1 MAPRIKTH
9 DNRNVMNYLKGK
21 SYNGRTQKKIKE
33 IIESVTD
40 KEQFHNAKGG
50 IHYIYLKH

>member
-33 IIESVTD
+33 IIAFVTD
-40 KEQFHNAKGG
+40 KEQFQNAKGG
-50 IHYIYLKH
+50 N

>member
-21 SYNGRTQKKIKE
+21 SYNNRTKRKLRKLL
-33 IIESVTD
+33 
-40 KEQFHNAKGG
+40 NP
-50 IHYIYLKH
+50 